1 MMNATPNEE
10 YLTVEQ
16 LAQRLGWEPKTVQ
29 NKMSGKDAIFK
40 RGIHF
45 SQAPG
50 LPVMFKWSAVLALYN
65 WTSESAPATRQPVTA
80 DDVGIPMA
88 RGYSMK

>member
-1 MMNATPNEE
+1 MADE

-16 LAQRLGWEPKTVQ
+16 LAQRLGWTPKTVQ

-45 SQAPG
+45 DSPPG
-50 LPVMFKWSAVLALYN
+50 MPTLFRWSAVLAIYQFDGERPQS
-65 WTSESAPATRQPVTA
+65 TAAAGARQP
-80 DDVGIPMA
+80 GE
-88 RGYSMK
+88 RGRLKSA

>member
-1 MMNATPNEE
+1 MTPATSED

-29 NKMSGKDAIFK
+29 NKMSGKGAIFK

-65 WTSESAPATRQPVTA
+65 WTSESAPAVRKPVSA
-80 DDVGIPMA
+80 ADVGIPMA

>member
-1 MMNATPNEE
+1 MKSQAEE
-10 YLTVEQ
+10 FLTVEQ
-16 LAQRLGWEPKTVQ
+16 LAQRLGWKPKTIE

-45 SQAPG
+45 DSPPG
-50 LPVMFKWSAVLALYN
+50 MPTLFRWSAVLELYT
-65 WTSESAPATRQPVTA
+65 WKTPEPAISPSLHT
-80 DDVGIPMA
+80 DDSIPMA

>member
-1 MMNATPNEE
+1 VTEE

-16 LAQRLGWEPKTVQ
+16 LAQRLGWTAKTVQ

-40 RGIHF
+40 KGVHYA
-45 SQAPG
+45 QAPG
-50 LPVMFKWSAVLALYN
+50 LPVMFKWSAVLELYD
-65 WTSESAPATRQPVTA
+65 WTPQSAPA
-80 DDVGIPMA
+80 DDSPIENVEVSIPMA